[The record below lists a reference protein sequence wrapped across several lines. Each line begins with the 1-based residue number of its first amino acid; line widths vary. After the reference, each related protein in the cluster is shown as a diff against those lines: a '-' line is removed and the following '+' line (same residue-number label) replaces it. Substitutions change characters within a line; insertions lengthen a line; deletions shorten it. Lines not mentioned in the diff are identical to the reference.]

1 MIDLQ
6 SFEYAMLFRR
16 DRTKG
21 MADDARKLRC
31 SFCNKTAADVRK
43 LIAGPAVFICDE
55 CVQACNQILVE
66 DAAEAPPGVEPP
78 RDAGSRL
85 PPSTRIVKC
94 ALCAMQLPWDDAL
107 PIPERGVLCPGC
119 SAQVEAA
126 LAQKRESIH

>member
-1 MIDLQ
+1 
-6 SFEYAMLFRR
+6 MLFRR
-16 DRTKG
+16 DRTRG
-21 MADDARKLRC
+21 IADDARKLRC

-55 CVQACNQILVE
+55 CVQACNQILEE
-66 DAAEAPPGVEPP
+66 DASAAPPAVEPSG
-78 RDAGSRL
+78 DAGARV

>member
-1 MIDLQ
+1 
-6 SFEYAMLFRR
+6 MLFRR
-16 DRTKG
+16 DRTKA
-21 MADDARKLRC
+21 MTRDTKNLRC
-31 SFCNKTAADVRK
+31 SFCNKKAADVRK

-66 DAAEAPPGVEPP
+66 DADAAPPGIEPP
-78 RDAGSRL
+78 PDAAARL

>member
-1 MIDLQ
+1 
-6 SFEYAMLFRR
+6 MLFRR
-16 DRTKG
+16 DRTKA
-21 MADDARKLRC
+21 MADDVHKLRC

-55 CVQACNQILVE
+55 CVLACNQILVE
-66 DAAEAPPGVEPP
+66 DASAAPPAVE
-78 RDAGSRL
+78 RSREVEVHT

-94 ALCAMQLPWDDAL
+94 ALCAVQLPWDDAL